1 MSDRFLFL
9 DIDDVFNTHHA
20 QTQQNG
26 TRRYS
31 PDDPGGMLDPAAVWL
46 FCDWLEG
53 QDLNLVLSSTW
64 RHHYTLEEVRDA
76 FREHDPRF
84 PDFFGKTGKRHP
96 RFSGFWRDI
105 EILDWLCTNGYRTE
119 TVRFAVLD
127 DWPGYGSGRPNLVEP
142 VLVRVHPL
150 YGLTASDL
158 YRVDQCLR
166 LENPLAG
173 IDWCYYLQESA
184 L

>member
-1 MSDRFLFL
+1 MNFLFL
-9 DIDDVFNTHHA
+9 DIDDVFNTPAHA
-20 QTQQNG
+20 RAVAA

-31 PDDPGGMLDPAAVWL
+31 PNDPGSMLDPEAVRL

-53 QDLNLVLSSTW
+53 HDDLNLVLSSTW
-64 RHHYTLEEVRDA
+64 RHHYALEEVRDA

-105 EILDWLCTNGYRTE
+105 EILDWLRAQGLDARR
-119 TVRFAVLD
+119 VRFAVLD
-127 DWPGYGSGRPNLVEP
+127 DWPGYGSGKPNLVEP

-158 YRVDQCLR
+158 YRVDQCLS

-173 IDWCYYLQESA
+173 IDWDYYLQESA